1 MSRVRPVLSHTN
13 QAYSYLNPSSPSVS
27 RRNRTSIQTAILTSL
42 LQRNASLLIHE
53 LLRHLL
59 TQIDSQETLRQ
70 LDSVELG
77 PQSLQNLLPLAVAG
91 QTASRST
98 SNAVLAVQLHV
109 ERVKGV
115 ASWRERDADG
125 VVVCYLASRGIN
137 VVLGLVQLEAD
148 LRQVVE
154 LWDGVAGDLSL
165 YAAFEDAVE

>member
-1 MSRVRPVLSHTN
+1 M
-13 QAYSYLNPSSPSVS
+13 S
-27 RRNRTSIQTAILTSL
+27 RRNGTSIQTAVFTSL
-42 LQRNASLLIHE
+42 FQRNASLLIHE

-98 SNAVLAVQLHV
+98 SNAVLAVQLHI
-109 ERVKGV
+109 ERIEGV
-115 ASWRERDADG
+115 AAGRQRDANG
-125 VVVCYLASRGIN
+125 VIVRRLAGFGID